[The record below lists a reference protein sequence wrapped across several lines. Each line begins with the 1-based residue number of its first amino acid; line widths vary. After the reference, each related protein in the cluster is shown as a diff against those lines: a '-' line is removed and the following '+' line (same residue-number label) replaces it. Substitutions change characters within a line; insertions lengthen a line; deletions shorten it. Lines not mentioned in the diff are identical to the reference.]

1 MTELEVGEAREIG
14 EEPKSRIMGMKEEMK
29 PLLVSYKITM
39 VILEIQS
46 FIGIIKE
53 LREKDTSF
61 RFGKVI
67 PYSPTFKL
75 LLVHFKIKHTILF
88 TAKLIAFQYC
98 RLLA

>member
-14 EEPKSRIMGMKEEMK
+14 EEPKFRIIGMKEEMK

-53 LREKDTSF
+53 LGEKDTSF
-61 RFGKVI
+61 RFGKQF
-67 PYSPTFKL
+67 PTLQLSNF
-75 LLVHFKIKHTILF
+75 
-88 TAKLIAFQYC
+88 
-98 RLLA
+98 